1 MTPATDDPKN
11 NRHTENTELLRET
24 TQFKQLPDR
33 VRGWVTDSPLASAQF
48 AQFFRDGGVIKP
60 ETGEALAS
68 YRERVPPEIAINP
81 SYYPLVNLG
90 GKSTEY
96 QEGRLFAM
104 MAHEIGHHSI
114 NSRTHPFTS
123 TTREQ
128 NVQYRAEHEGQTVL
142 NAFKIFDE
150 LRDKDDSFRP
160 RYDSVGYGSDLQ
172 IAVLYQNWRKN
183 QDETATVRG
192 VASIV
197 LSTRDSRTT
206 QGLDTVPD
214 YNKDGTVT
222 NAERFMRDWDRSQE
236 LKQNGP
242 RGKESPSDT
251 HQEPRASDGT
261 PARHCDSTGLNHA
274 DHVFLEGIRDKT
286 AAEFVQHGLSCT
298 PDQLDCLAG
307 CMAAEARR
315 GGLAQVDHVVLSR
328 HDNGEIGR
336 HLFAVEGALNDPANL
351 RAHVATQQAMA
362 TPAAESLRQFEA
374 VTQQTSQQQAL
385 VANQQSAS
393 IDRGPTR
400 QM

>member
-1 MTPATDDPKN
+1 MTPATDDPKSKS
-11 NRHTENTELLRET
+11 HAENTELLRET
-24 TQFKQLPDR
+24 AQFRQLPDR
-33 VRGWVTDSPLASAQF
+33 VQGWVTDSPLASAQF
-48 AQFFRDGGVIKP
+48 AQFFRDGGTIKP
-60 ETGEALAS
+60 EAGEGLAS

-114 NSRTHPFTS
+114 NSRTHPFTG

-128 NVQYRAEHEGQTVL
+128 NVQYRAEHEGHTVL

-172 IAVLYQNWRKN
+172 IAVLYQDWRKN
-183 QDETATVRG
+183 HDETATVRG

-242 RGKESPSDT
+242 RRNEAPSDI
-251 HQEPRASDGT
+251 HEEPRALDGT
-261 PARHCDSTGLNHA
+261 PARHGDATGLKRA
-274 DHVFLEGIRDKT
+274 DQVFLEGIRDKT
-286 AAEFVQHGLSCT
+286 EAEFARHGISRT
-298 PDQLDCLAG
+298 PDQLDCVAG
-307 CMAAEARR
+307 CLAAEARR
-315 GGLAQVDHVVLSR
+315 VGLAQVDHVVLSR

-336 HLFAVEGALNDPANL
+336 HLFAVEGALNDPAHL

-362 TPAAESLRQFEA
+362 TPAADALRQFEE

-393 IDRGPTR
+393 VDRGPTR